1 MTSIMKGKLNPKLE
15 KARAEQSVID
25 AAAAAAGLDAK
36 ELWRSADATH
46 SDDDDG
52 VDQAE
57 GARLWQAKSERQYLK
72 SDRTEMQALTVL
84 QVKCKDIAKE
94 VLQNA
99 NIKLSKRKRP
109 PMISH
114 AQFDANSYRQGQA
127 DAKEIKI
134 RKLRVA
140 HFSRVV
146 PVQGPT

>member
-1 MTSIMKGKLNPKLE
+1 MKGKLNPKLE

-36 ELWRSADATH
+36 ELWRSADATY

-52 VDQAE
+52 VDEAE
-57 GARLWQAKSERQYLK
+57 GARLWQAKSERQSLK

-99 NIKLSKRKRP
+99 NIKLSKP
-109 PMISH
+109 PALDQSRSIRCK
-114 AQFDANSYRQGQA
+114 FVQA
-127 DAKEIKI
+127 
-134 RKLRVA
+134 
-140 HFSRVV
+140 
-146 PVQGPT
+146 GPS